1 MKNHLICIKNAVLK
15 FRMRYCVATFKFK
28 KLDGSIRTAHGT
40 LKKSLLPPTLGTGR
54 KPADGVVV
62 YYDTD
67 KKSWRSFRAENL
79 LTY

>member
-1 MKNHLICIKNAVLK
+1 MKHFIIKLKNAILK
-15 FRMRYCVATFKFK
+15 FRLRHGVVAFKHSK
-28 KLDGSIRTAHGT
+28 VAGTVRTAHGT
-40 LKKSLLPPTLGTGR
+40 LKKSLLPPTLGTGK
-54 KPADGVVV
+54 KPAAGVVV